1 MSNVINFNE
10 YIQDREA
17 DRIADKLIQQF
28 YPLSDCTLTIEEIE
42 TATADVIRQAERHIK
57 ARDYNYAGITLPRG
71 D

>member
-42 TATADVIRQAERHIK
+42 AATADVIRQSREY
-57 ARDYNYAGITLPRG
+57 DEAGRRG
-71 D
+71 

>member
-28 YPLSDCTLTIEEIE
+28 YPLSDCTLTIEEVE
-42 TATADVIRQAERHIK
+42 KATADALKLAKRHIK
-57 ARDYNYAGITLPRG
+57 AREYDEAGRRG
-71 D
+71 

>member
-42 TATADVIRQAERHIK
+42 AATADVIRK
-57 ARDYNYAGITLPRG
+57 AREYDEAGRRG
-71 D
+71 

>member
-42 TATADVIRQAERHIK
+42 AATADVIRQAREY
-57 ARDYNYAGITLPRG
+57 DEAGRRG
-71 D
+71 

>member
-1 MSNVINFNE
+1 MTNIINFNE

-42 TATADVIRQAERHIK
+42 TATADVIRQAREY
-57 ARDYNYAGITLPRG
+57 DEAGRRG
-71 D
+71 

>member
-1 MSNVINFNE
+1 MINVINFND

-42 TATADVIRQAERHIK
+42 AATADVIRQAREY
-57 ARDYNYAGITLPRG
+57 DEAGRRG
-71 D
+71 